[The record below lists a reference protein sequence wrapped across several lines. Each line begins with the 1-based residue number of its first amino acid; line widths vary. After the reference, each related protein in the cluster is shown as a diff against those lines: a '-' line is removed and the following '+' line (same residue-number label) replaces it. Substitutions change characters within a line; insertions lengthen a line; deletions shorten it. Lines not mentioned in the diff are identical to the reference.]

1 MAVATTI
8 PRYDKNQKIIVN
20 ENELTLIEHI
30 KNLRTSNKITKKK
43 ISNLI
48 KQNDYWYSQ
57 IERSGKNGDDNRQKT
72 IYKPDLINII
82 SIVKYGANSITDL
95 KELHSKSERYL
106 DKKICAVPLTESL
119 KKLEWYQINNIRTEQ
134 EQDNLFLSLSDSI
147 SKLFKQTYYSLASR
161 QDKDLFLNS
170 LKEIKASMKIDPI
183 FILLLAGQPM
193 SNFLYEADEETKI
206 SLIKDILNTIDDFS
220 KIEDTE
226 NVNTSYYFNLL
237 KNTLDKYI
245 SDSQYLRRRKY
256 EFLPTDEMTF

>member
-1 MAVATTI
+1 MAVATVI

-30 KNLRTSNKITKKK
+30 KNLRTSKKITKKK

-95 KELHSKSERYL
+95 KELHSQSERYL
-106 DKKICAVPLTESL
+106 DKEICAVPLTESL
-119 KKLEWYQINNIRTEQ
+119 KKLEWYQINNLRTEQ

-183 FILLLAGQPM
+183 FLILLAGQPM
-193 SNFLYEADEETKI
+193 SNFLYEADEKIKI
-206 SLIKDILNTIDDFS
+206 SLIKEILNTIDDFS
-220 KIEDTE
+220 KIEDSQNI
-226 NVNTSYYFNLL
+226 NVSYYFEHL
-237 KNTLDKYI
+237 KTTLDKYI
-245 SDSQYLRRRKY
+245 SDAQYLRRRKY
-256 EFLPTDEMTF
+256 EFLPTDKMTF